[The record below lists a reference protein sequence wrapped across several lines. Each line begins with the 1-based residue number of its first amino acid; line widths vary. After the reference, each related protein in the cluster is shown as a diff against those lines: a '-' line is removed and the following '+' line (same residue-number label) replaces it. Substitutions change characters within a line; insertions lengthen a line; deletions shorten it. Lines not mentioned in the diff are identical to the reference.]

1 MAEDAINFIEANKTH
16 FDKTAAQYDEY
27 PHALERARRT
37 AMKIREAYNFK
48 EDITTVLEFACGT
61 GLVSRE
67 LAPYTKRIV
76 GVDISQGMVD
86 QFNTRVRN
94 QGIPPEE
101 MQAFRAEL
109 RGEAGELGDEK
120 FDVLIVSIRLQHP
133 QHLTDPLLK
142 IVQCASAYHH
152 FPDIDAVTRILV
164 HFLKPG
170 GVLLVID
177 LAKNTGED
185 AHVGHEHHQLIPDQF
200 HHIVPHR
207 GGLGE
212 PDMRKAFESAGLDSF
227 SFSDN
232 LVAKDDVRLFLAKG
246 RKPQI

>member
-1 MAEDAINFIEANKTH
+1 MAEDAINFVEANKDH

-27 PHALERARRT
+27 PHVLERARRT
-37 AMKIREAYNFK
+37 AIRIREAYDFE
-48 EDITTVLEFACGT
+48 EDITTVLEYACGT

-101 MQAFRAEL
+101 MQAFCVEL
-109 RGEAGELGDEK
+109 KGEAGELGDEK
-120 FDVLIVSIRLQHP
+120 FDAIV
-133 QHLTDPLLK
+133 
-142 IVQCASAYHH
+142 CASAYHH
-152 FPDIDAVTRILV
+152 FPDIDAVTGVLV

-170 GVLLVID
+170 GVLLVVD
-177 LAKNTGED
+177 LAKHTGER
-185 AHVGHEHHQLIPDQF
+185 AHDGHEHGHLIPDQY

-207 GGLGE
+207 DGISE
-212 PDMRKAFESAGLDSF
+212 QDIRKAFESAGLNSF
-227 SFSDN
+227 SFSDS

-246 RKPQI
+246 RKPHA

>member
-48 EDITTVLEFACGT
+48 EDITTVLEYACGT

-94 QGIPPEE
+94 QGILPEE

-120 FDVLIVSIRLQHP
+120 FDVII
-133 QHLTDPLLK
+133 
-142 IVQCASAYHH
+142 
-152 FPDIDAVTRILV
+152 
-164 HFLKPG
+164 PG

-227 SFSDN
+227 GFSDN